1 MKNDDFTYDWQDKVV
16 LLVEDEPIC
25 RLFFKS
31 ALRNTEVKLLYAFNG
46 EQAVCMV
53 KEHPEIDLVL
63 MDIKLPV
70 MNGIEA
76 TRQIKLIRP
85 ELPII
90 AQTAYALNNER
101 IEAIESGCVD
111 YISKPILIEVLL
123 EKIDR
128 IFMTTG
134 WLDKKHF

>member
-1 MKNDDFTYDWQDKVV
+1 MMNDNFTYDWPDKVI

-31 ALRNTEVKLLYAFNG
+31 ALRNTEVELLYASNG
-46 EQAVCMV
+46 EQAVFMV
-53 KEHPEIDLVL
+53 KEHPKIDLVL

-76 TRQIKLIRP
+76 TRQIKLVRP

-101 IEAIESGCVD
+101 ISALEAGCDD
-111 YISKPILIEVLL
+111 YLSKPIHIELLL
-123 EKIDR
+123 EKIER
-128 IFMTTG
+128 FFMTT
-134 WLDKKHF
+134 

>member
-1 MKNDDFTYDWQDKVV
+1 MIFDNFTYDWPDKVI

-31 ALRNTEVKLLYAFNG
+31 ALRNTEVELLYAFNG
-46 EQAVCMV
+46 EQAVFMV
-53 KEHPEIDLVL
+53 KEHPRIDLVL

-76 TRQIKLIRP
+76 TRQIKILRP

-101 IEAIESGCVD
+101 ISALEAGCDD
-111 YISKPILIEVLL
+111 YLSKPIQIELLL
-123 EKIDR
+123 EKIEK
-128 IFMTTG
+128 IFMTS
-134 WLDKKHF
+134 

>member
-1 MKNDDFTYDWQDKVV
+1 MMSDNFTYDWPDKVI

-31 ALRNTEVKLLYAFNG
+31 ALRNTEVELLYASNG
-46 EQAVCMV
+46 EQAVFMV
-53 KEHPEIDLVL
+53 KEHPKIDLVL

-76 TRQIKLIRP
+76 TRQIKLVRP

-101 IEAIESGCVD
+101 TSALEAGCDD
-111 YISKPILIEVLL
+111 YLPKPIHIELLL
-123 EKIDR
+123 EKIER
-128 IFMTTG
+128 FFMTT
-134 WLDKKHF
+134 